1 MIYTPV
7 EERRGSFV
15 TRYIM
20 DVTRYSGI
28 GFGYHGYA
36 MNYWTPDDLPFCM
49 LIYSDKPFT
58 GWFETHEKGIIHE
71 TLFELF
77 TK

>member
-15 TRYIM
+15 SKYIM

-28 GFGYHGYA
+28 GFGYYGYA
-36 MNYWTPDDLPFCM
+36 MTYWTPDDLPFC
-49 LIYSDKPFT
+49 LIIYGDKPFT
-58 GWFETHEKGIIHE
+58 GWFEHHEKNLIQPA
-71 TLFELF
+71 LFELF
-77 TK
+77 CK

>member
-20 DVTRYSGI
+20 ATTRYSEI

-36 MNYWTPDDLPFCM
+36 MVYWTPDDLPFCM
-49 LIYSDKPFT
+49 LIHSDKPFN
-58 GWFETHEKGIIHE
+58 GWFEHHEKGIIRE
-71 TLFELF
+71 TLLSIR
-77 TK
+77 

>member
-15 TRYIM
+15 TKYLM

-36 MNYWTPDDLPFCM
+36 INYWTPDDRPFC
-49 LIYSDKPFT
+49 LVLHLDQPPT
-58 GWFETHEKGIIHE
+58 GWFEHHEKDLIQPV
-71 TLFELF
+71 LFDLF
-77 TK
+77 CK

>member
-1 MIYTPV
+1 MIYTAV

-15 TRYIM
+15 SKYVM

-36 MNYWTPDDLPFCM
+36 MNYRTPDDLPFC
-49 LIYSDKPFT
+49 LILYSDKPLT
-58 GWFETHEKGIIHE
+58 GWFETHEKTIIKE
-71 TLFELF
+71 ALFELF